1 MRPVLNKTLVHR
13 VKKYALHLALP
24 LVIAACASTPPAPS
38 APPVLTFD
46 KEKWEALVRERVDA
60 RWKHI
65 EKKDFEPAFS
75 FYTAASRK
83 DLTYQTL
90 ALNVRNMRAVTGKA
104 DTVECTPE
112 KCDVKVN
119 VTLTVRIPRV
129 GNKQQIV
136 PFQEVWVPENG
147 SLYLIRPS

>member
-1 MRPVLNKTLVHR
+1 MRLVSIKALAR
-13 VKKYALHLALP
+13 RAKKYALCFALP
-24 LVIAACASTPPAPS
+24 LAIAACASAPPTPS
-38 APPVLTFD
+38 APAALIFD

-60 RWKHI
+60 RWQYI
-65 EKKDFEPAFS
+65 EKKDFEPAFA

-90 ALNVRNMRAVTGKA
+90 ALNIRNMRAVTGKA

-129 GNKQQIV
+129 GNKQQTV
-136 PFQEVWVPENG
+136 PFQEVWIPENG